1 MAKKTESKMT
11 TKELLDK
18 CIEAVEYTIPWAI
31 GIGAIFALVAS
42 LLTSN
47 AIIQCTV
54 FIVSSTLLLF
64 ATKPLVKKLTKNDKE
79 VKTNVYSVI
88 NKRGKV
94 IVDIDPDDST
104 GQVKIAGDVWSAKSS
119 DNKRISKGTNV
130 IVEKV
135 EGVKVI
141 VKPE

>member
-1 MAKKTESKMT
+1 MWTYW
-11 TKELLDK
+11 LLFALFFFVL
-18 CIEAVEYTIPWAI
+18 EAFTVGFLVFWF
-31 GIGAIFALVAS
+31 GIGAILALITS
-42 LLTSN
+42 LLTDN
-47 AIIQCTV
+47 IMIQATV

-64 ATKPLVKKLTKNDKE
+64 ATKPLVKRITKNDKE

-104 GQVKIAGDVWSAKSS
+104 GQVKIAGDVWSAKSAN
-119 DNKRISKGTNV
+119 NKRIPKGTSV
-130 IVEKV
+130 IVEKI

>member
-1 MAKKTESKMT
+1 MWSYWLILALFFMV
-11 TKELLDK
+11 L
-18 CIEAVEYTIPWAI
+18 EAFTVGFLVFWF
-31 GIGAIFALVAS
+31 GVGAIFALVTS

-119 DNKRISKGTNV
+119 DNQRISKGTNV

-141 VKPE
+141 VRPE

>member
-1 MAKKTESKMT
+1 MWTYW
-11 TKELLDK
+11 LLFSFFFFVL
-18 CIEAVEYTIPWAI
+18 EAFTVCFLVFWF
-31 GIGAIFALVAS
+31 GIGAILALITS
-42 LLTSN
+42 LLTDN
-47 AIIQCTV
+47 MMIQATV
-54 FIVSSTLLLF
+54 FIVSSTLLLYS
-64 ATKPLVKKLTKNDKE
+64 TKPLVKRITKNDKE

-104 GQVKIAGDVWSAKSS
+104 GQVKIAGDVWSAKSAN
-119 DNKRISKGTNV
+119 NKRIPKGTNV
-130 IVEKV
+130 IVEKI

>member
-1 MAKKTESKMT
+1 MWSYWLILALFFMV
-11 TKELLDK
+11 L
-18 CIEAVEYTIPWAI
+18 EAFTVGFLVFWF

-64 ATKPLVKKLTKNDKE
+64 ATKPLVKKITKNDKE

-119 DNKRISKGTNV
+119 DNQRISKGTNV

>member
-1 MAKKTESKMT
+1 MWTYW
-11 TKELLDK
+11 LLFALFFFVL
-18 CIEAVEYTIPWAI
+18 EAFTVGFLVFWF
-31 GIGAIFALVAS
+31 GIGAILALITS
-42 LLTSN
+42 LLTDN
-47 AIIQCTV
+47 MMIQATV

-64 ATKPLVKKLTKNDKE
+64 ATKPLVKRITKNDKE

-104 GQVKIAGDVWSAKSS
+104 GQVKIAGDVWSAQSAN
-119 DNKRISKGTNV
+119 NKRIPKGTSV
-130 IVEKV
+130 IVEKI

>member
-1 MAKKTESKMT
+1 MWTYW
-11 TKELLDK
+11 LLFALFFFVL
-18 CIEAVEYTIPWAI
+18 EAFTVGFLVFWF
-31 GIGAIFALVAS
+31 GIGAILALITS
-42 LLTSN
+42 LLTDN
-47 AIIQCTV
+47 MMIQATV

-64 ATKPLVKKLTKNDKE
+64 ATKPLVKRITKNDKE

-104 GQVKIAGDVWSAKSS
+104 GQVKIAGDVWSAKSAN
-119 DNKRISKGTNV
+119 NKRIPKGTSV
-130 IVEKV
+130 IVEKI

>member
-1 MAKKTESKMT
+1 MWTYW
-11 TKELLDK
+11 LLFALFFFVL
-18 CIEAVEYTIPWAI
+18 EAFTVGFLVFWF
-31 GIGAIFALVAS
+31 GIGAILALITS
-42 LLTSN
+42 LLTDN
-47 AIIQCTV
+47 MMIQATV

-64 ATKPLVKKLTKNDKE
+64 ATKPLVKRITKNDKE

-104 GQVKIAGDVWSAKSS
+104 GQVKIAGDVWFAKSA
-119 DNKRISKGTNV
+119 NNERIPKGTNV
-130 IVEKV
+130 IVEKI

>member
-1 MAKKTESKMT
+1 MWSYWLILALFFMV
-11 TKELLDK
+11 L
-18 CIEAVEYTIPWAI
+18 EAFTVGFLVFWF

>member
-1 MAKKTESKMT
+1 MWSYWLILALFFMVLEAFTVGFLVFWFGVGA
-11 TKELLDK
+11 LL
-18 CIEAVEYTIPWAI
+18 
-31 GIGAIFALVAS
+31 ALFTS
-42 LLTSN
+42 LITDN
-47 AIIQCTV
+47 MIIQSTV

-64 ATKPLVKKLTKNDKE
+64 ATKPLVAKITKNDKE

-88 NKRGKV
+88 NKKGKV

-104 GQVKIAGDVWSAKSS
+104 GQVKIAVDVWSAKSAN
-119 DNKRISKGTNV
+119 NKRIPKGTNV
-130 IVEKV
+130 IVEKI

>member
-1 MAKKTESKMT
+1 MWSFW
-11 TKELLDK
+11 LLFAFFFFVL
-18 CIEAVEYTIPWAI
+18 EAFTVGFLVFWF
-31 GIGAIFALVAS
+31 GIGAIFALITS

-47 AIIQCTV
+47 VMIQCSV
-54 FIVSSTLLLF
+54 FIISSTLLLF

>member
-1 MAKKTESKMT
+1 M
-11 TKELLDK
+11 
-18 CIEAVEYTIPWAI
+18 
-31 GIGAIFALVAS
+31 
-42 LLTSN
+42 
-47 AIIQCTV
+47 IIQSTV

-64 ATKPLVKKLTKNDKE
+64 ATKPLVAKITKNDKE

-88 NKRGKV
+88 NKKGKV

-104 GQVKIAGDVWSAKSS
+104 GQVKIAGDVWSAKSAN
-119 DNKRISKGTNV
+119 NKRIPKGTNV
-130 IVEKV
+130 IVEKI

>member
-1 MAKKTESKMT
+1 MWTYW
-11 TKELLDK
+11 LLFALFFFVL
-18 CIEAVEYTIPWAI
+18 EAFTVGFLVFWF
-31 GIGAIFALVAS
+31 GIGAILALITS
-42 LLTSN
+42 LLTDN
-47 AIIQCTV
+47 MMIQATV

-64 ATKPLVKKLTKNDKE
+64 ATKPLVKRITKNDKE

-104 GQVKIAGDVWSAKSS
+104 GQVKIAGDVWSAKSTN
-119 DNKRISKGTNV
+119 NKRIPKGTSV
-130 IVEKV
+130 IVEKI

>member
-1 MAKKTESKMT
+1 MWSYWLILALFFMVLEAFTVGFLVFWFGVGA
-11 TKELLDK
+11 LL
-18 CIEAVEYTIPWAI
+18 
-31 GIGAIFALVAS
+31 ALFTS
-42 LLTSN
+42 LITDN
-47 AIIQCTV
+47 MIIQSTV

-64 ATKPLVKKLTKNDKE
+64 ATKPLVAKITKNDKE

-88 NKRGKV
+88 NKKGKV

-104 GQVKIAGDVWSAKSS
+104 GQVKIAGDVWSAKSAN
-119 DNKRISKGTNV
+119 NKRIPKGTNV
-130 IVEKV
+130 IVEKI

>member
-1 MAKKTESKMT
+1 MWSYWLILALFFMV
-11 TKELLDK
+11 L
-18 CIEAVEYTIPWAI
+18 EAFTVGFLVFWF
-31 GIGAIFALVAS
+31 GIGALFALITS

-47 AIIQCTV
+47 VIIQCTV
-54 FIVSSTLLLF
+54 FIISSTLLLF

-119 DNKRISKGTNV
+119 DNQRISKGTNV

-141 VKPE
+141 VRPE